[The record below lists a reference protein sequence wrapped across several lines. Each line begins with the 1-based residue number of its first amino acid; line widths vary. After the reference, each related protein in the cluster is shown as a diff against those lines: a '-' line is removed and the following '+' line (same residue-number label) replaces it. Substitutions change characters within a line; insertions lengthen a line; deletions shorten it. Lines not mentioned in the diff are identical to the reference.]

1 MAKIIMKKYIKKI
14 ELEKK
19 LTLDEISRFSNLV
32 GDKHKLHRDIKYSK
46 KKKFKNIICQG
57 LFIAS
62 LCSSFV
68 KKIFNNKA
76 IIIKQNFNY
85 RYPIYVNEKF
95 RISAKSNNYDYRF
108 NLYKINFK
116 ITYKKKIKCDGE
128 IVVKLI

>member
-1 MAKIIMKKYIKKI
+1 MKKYIKKI